1 MQAIIHIDGGSRG
14 NPGPAAFAVVIQRVN
29 APVVE
34 HYDTMGTATNNV
46 AEYTA
51 LLEALT
57 KAHELGATE
66 LEINSDSELLVKQM
80 TGLYKVKNEELR
92 DLYLEAKELAKN
104 FSTVKFQH
112 IRREFNKRA
121 DELCNIALDHAEKA
135 KRSASVPKV
144 NKGQVATVNDSV
156 VRAEAVEC
164 LENAARSWAQGNSNN
179 PPVEAVWDQLWSIL
193 EEHQLLKKK

>member
-14 NPGPAAFAVVIQRVN
+14 NPGPAAFACVIQRMN

-51 LLEALT
+51 LLEALA
-57 KAHELGATE
+57 KAHELGATD

-80 TGLYKVKNEELR
+80 TGQYKVKNEELR

-104 FSTVKFQH
+104 FKVVKYQH
-112 IRREFNKRA
+112 VRREFNKRA
-121 DELCNIALDHAEKA
+121 DELCNIALDREEKA
-135 KRSASVPKV
+135 RRTAQAPKPSRGLV
-144 NKGQVATVNDSV
+144 QSVNDV
-156 VRAEAVEC
+156 AVRGDAVEV
-164 LENAARSWAQGNSNN
+164 LENAAKSWAKGNANN
-179 PPVEAVWDQLWSIL
+179 PPVEAVWEQLWSLL
-193 EEHQLLKKK
+193 EEHQLLKRK

>member
-14 NPGPAAFAVVIQRVN
+14 NPGPAAFAVVIQRIN
-29 APVVE
+29 APVAE
-34 HYDTMGTATNNV
+34 HYATIGTATNNV

-51 LLEALT
+51 LLEALA

-104 FSTVKFQH
+104 FKLVKYQH
-112 IRREFNKRA
+112 VRREFNKRA
-121 DELCNIALDHAEKA
+121 DELCNIALDREEKA
-135 KRSASVPKV
+135 KRTASAPKSNRGPVVSV
-144 NKGQVATVNDSV
+144 NDATV
-156 VRAEAVEC
+156 RADAVEV
-164 LENAARSWAQGNSNN
+164 LENAARSWAKGNAEN
-179 PPVEAVWDQLWSIL
+179 PPVEAVWEQLWSIL
-193 EEHQLLKKK
+193 EEHQLLKRK